1 MRLLSKA
8 MAASCLVLALAATA
22 SAQTMQAGIK
32 GGYVRPTFGG
42 KDATGSESMST
53 FGGGAFLSAQ
63 LSPTFAVQPE
73 LLYAPRGSQ
82 NTETGTT
89 IKLKL
94 NYIQVPVLLKF
105 LIPMENASV
114 KPALFAGPYVGFRSG
129 CKAEAA
135 GLSVDCG
142 TEADSIK
149 KMDYGATFGGGV
161 EIPFGKVS
169 GLVEARYDFGLT
181 SWDDSSNGGDIKNR
195 ALSIFVG
202 VAFPLGKGKAEASR
216 TR

>member
-1 MRLLSKA
+1 MRLLSRA
-8 MAASCLVLALAATA
+8 MAASCLVLALAASA
-22 SAQTMQAGIK
+22 SAQMQVGVK

-63 LSPTFAVQPE
+63 LSPMFALQPE

-94 NYIQVPVLLKF
+94 NYIQVPVLFKV
-105 LIPMENASV
+105 LIPMENAPV
-114 KPALFAGPYVGFRSG
+114 KPALFAGPYVAFRSG

-169 GLVEARYDFGLT
+169 GLVEARYDLGLT

-195 ALSIFVG
+195 ARSIFVG
-202 VAFPLGKGKAEASR
+202 VSVPLGKGKAEASR
-216 TR
+216 VR